1 MHLLT
6 VCLVLRS
13 HYVALKIG
21 RVEIIR
27 PFNSVARSTSLL
39 HFLLHGA
46 ITVRHW
52 WLPNTGILDEITCLE
67 LAAETVRLNRKYLPL
82 FLSKVPS
89 PLSPYL

>member
-13 HYVALKIG
+13 HYIALKIG

-27 PFNSVARSTSLL
+27 LFNSAARSTSLL
-39 HFLLHGA
+39 HILLHGA
-46 ITVRHW
+46 ITAHHW

-67 LAAETVRLNRKYLPL
+67 LAVETVRLN
-82 FLSKVPS
+82 
-89 PLSPYL
+89 